1 MTPTT
6 SFDAAEPTTGM
17 SCRADGAGVDVAGWW
32 ALRRAARGELR
43 RHDGE
48 LFTDGGRA
56 VPEWIAQA
64 GEELLASGHLAA
76 DADRPLM
83 LTASG
88 SAALAGGQP

>member
-1 MTPTT
+1 MTPAT
-6 SFDAAEPTTGM
+6 SFDIAEPATGLR
-17 SCRADGAGVDVAGWW
+17 SRADGAGVDVAGWW
-32 ALRRAARGELR
+32 ALRRAARGALR

-56 VPEWIAQA
+56 VPGWIAQA
-64 GEELLASGHLAA
+64 CAGLLASGHLAA
-76 DADRPLM
+76 DADQPLM